1 MEKVQNYL
9 LRNRLY
15 AAVSVIIALFAVVS
29 SAYAGKVK
37 LKLSAVNPRDN
48 EDSIEMRADLPSR
61 VTTNDIISLGGME
74 LRYDVKNDIY
84 YVYEK
89 IEFANKGLVERE
101 IELDD
106 IWQIEDKEIT
116 ALEKKATELADMLS
130 GSKYSEKS
138 AAELEQIKEKT
149 EKLKKSQAEN
159 SVSKV
164 SVIKHI
170 QAYETNLK
178 DLQQAKHG
186 LGQLENYALS
196 AGLNPGD
203 NLSGDDKG
211 AAVPNRDIHYPVEY
225 GTAELKITVKN
236 GTADTRNLS
245 ELRKDLPPEVNID
258 DIIDSNELQVSFDE
272 AKGCVYLHK
281 RDVEV
286 APRSA
291 VVFTVKIRDKWNVNG
306 PRIKYLHESAEELR
320 ITTSGRKTI
329 EAVENTIKKAIADL
343 EAIAREEGPTAF
355 GPAYVVFYRR
365 QADRLDAVESV
376 LNRIEAAIRPL
387 ETKKGFDIPAPDKK
401 TTWIIIYSILGF
413 LGIVSML
420 FLLRWFVKSGSEKG

>member
-1 MEKVQNYL
+1 MEKVQNNF
-9 LRNRLY
+9 LRIRLCRV
-15 AAVSVIIALFAVVS
+15 AAVSIALFAMVS
-29 SAYAGKVK
+29 SVYAGKVK
-37 LKLSAVNPRDN
+37 LKLSAVNPRDK
-48 EDSIEMRADLPSR
+48 EDSIEIRADLPSR

-89 IEFANKGLVERE
+89 VEFAKKGLVERE

-106 IWQIEDKEIT
+106 IWKIEDKEIT
-116 ALEKKATELADMLS
+116 DLEKKAIELADMLS

-138 AAELEQIKEKT
+138 AVELEQIKEKI
-149 EKLKKSQAEN
+149 EKLQKSQSEN

-211 AAVPNRDIHYPVEY
+211 AAKPNRDIHFPVEY
-225 GTAELKITVKN
+225 GTAKLKITVKN
-236 GTADTRNLS
+236 DTADTRKLP
-245 ELRKDLPPEVNID
+245 ELRKDLPPEVKID
-258 DIIDSNELQVSFDE
+258 DIIDSGELTVFFDE
-272 AKGCVYLHK
+272 PKGCVYLHK

-286 APRSA
+286 AAGSL
-291 VVFTVKIRDKWNVNG
+291 VEFTVKIRDKWNVNDS
-306 PRIKYLHESAEELR
+306 RIKYLHESAEELR
-320 ITTSGRKTI
+320 ITTSGRKKI

-343 EAIAREEGPTAF
+343 ETIAQEKSPEAF
-355 GPAYVVFYRR
+355 GPSYIVFYRR

-420 FLLRWFVKSGSEKG
+420 FLLKWFVKSGADKG